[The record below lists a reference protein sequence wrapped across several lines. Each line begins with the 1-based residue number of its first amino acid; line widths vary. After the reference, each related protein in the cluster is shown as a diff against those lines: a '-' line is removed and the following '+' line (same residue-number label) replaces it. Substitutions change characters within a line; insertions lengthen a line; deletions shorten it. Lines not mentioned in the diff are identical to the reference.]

1 MAGLA
6 FLLLN
11 SEFHRRAFANM
22 RYIRFL
28 KPPRVERNTLKTLIT
43 ITSDLGETFL
53 PDDVTLAATLRSD
66 DPEGDIYLRKTLKW
80 RGGMRSLPIV
90 FDLAFADLDWPVR
103 VHVGTK
109 GSPNSDHFEKHYNA
123 EPPSIISAWSGLVD
137 VLKGMNEAEKKVE
150 RRFTPLS
157 NRTLSIWEETGE
169 SIARHLWYSLSASRR
184 LKTQTEFDI
193 RDAGMALSAFL
204 DRMVALQA
212 ESLPLLEEVL
222 SSATYKRLK
231 VLELGS
237 GCGIV
242 GIGLAQTV
250 PDCEVI
256 LTDLPEAEELAM
268 KNINGMNAAISS
280 DVLFNT
286 LDWENPLP
294 LPIRD
299 RLFDLILVAD
309 CTYNPDSSPAL
320 VRTLAALVKRSS
332 KAIVVVAMKVRHS
345 SEAVFFDLMSE
356 SGFIIGSRT
365 VLQIPGDDETTHEKI
380 DVYVFHDKAR
390 SQIIQMRPDAPGP
403 PAISS

>member
-1 MAGLA
+1 
-6 FLLLN
+6 
-11 SEFHRRAFANM
+11 
-22 RYIRFL
+22 
-28 KPPRVERNTLKTLIT
+28 
-43 ITSDLGETFL
+43 
-53 PDDVTLAATLRSD
+53 
-66 DPEGDIYLRKTLKW
+66 
-80 RGGMRSLPIV
+80 
-90 FDLAFADLDWPVR
+90 
-103 VHVGTK
+103 
-109 GSPNSDHFEKHYNA
+109 
-123 EPPSIISAWSGLVD
+123 
-137 VLKGMNEAEKKVE
+137 
-150 RRFTPLS
+150 
-157 NRTLSIWEETGE
+157 
-169 SIARHLWYSLSASRR
+169 
-184 LKTQTEFDI
+184 
-193 RDAGMALSAFL
+193 MALSAFL

-212 ESLPLLEEVL
+212 EGLPLLEEVL

-280 DVLFNT
+280 DVSFNT

-294 LPIRD
+294 LSIRD

-320 VRTLAALVKRSS
+320 VSTLAVLVKRSS

-356 SGFIIGSRT
+356 SGFII
-365 VLQIPGDDETTHEKI
+365 
-380 DVYVFHDKAR
+380 
-390 SQIIQMRPDAPGP
+390 
-403 PAISS
+403 